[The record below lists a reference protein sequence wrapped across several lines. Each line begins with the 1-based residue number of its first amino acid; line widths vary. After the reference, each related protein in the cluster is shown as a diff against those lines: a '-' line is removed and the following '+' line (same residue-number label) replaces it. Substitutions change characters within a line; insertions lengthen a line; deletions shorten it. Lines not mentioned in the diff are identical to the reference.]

1 MSTGSTVAVKNGEV
15 PTRDQ
20 IALEDTWD
28 LSGIYADEGG
38 WESDAERMP
47 ELIATVTSH
56 RGALGESAQRLR
68 QALDDLM
75 ALRQTLERL
84 RVYAHLRRDEN
95 VADSQSLA
103 RYERSVA
110 MAIAAAEGLA
120 FIEPELLSLPPERF
134 DVLRADSVLELYTHM
149 LEDLARRRPHVR
161 SAEIEQILAQ
171 SADIAR
177 APSDAFTALDNADLT
192 FGRVRDET
200 GKEIELTKARHALLL
215 RSKDRQTRR
224 RASETFSKAYLAHQ
238 HTLAALHGASVR
250 GDVFQA
256 RVRQH
261 PSAREAALFGDNVP
275 TAVYDTLISSVRAA
289 QPVLA
294 RYLNLRSQ
302 LLEVDELAAY
312 DLLVP
317 LSPEQEQYHDYRDGV
332 ELVLSGLN
340 LLGEEY
346 VSDLRAGF
354 ANRWVDVHETKGKR
368 SGAYS
373 SGAYAAPPVILMN
386 WNGTMNDVF
395 TLAHE
400 AGHAMHSF
408 YADANLPFHEAGYPI
423 FLAEIAS
430 TVNEVLL
437 TWSLLAQTPEDDALG
452 RFAILDRFAET
463 YFGTVV
469 RQTMFAEYEQR
480 VHALAESGQ
489 PLTLDVLND
498 IYGELYETYL
508 PGVAVDAGVRVNWAR
523 IPHFYRAFYVYQY
536 ATGLSAAIAIARAI
550 RDEGEPARER
560 YRQLLASG
568 GSDYPLEL
576 LARAGVDLTSPKPIE
591 AGLAEFEGIVT
602 EMERIVA
609 SGALAASNAT
619 LNTGSNGHSE
629 HGGTTAPTVA

>member
-1 MSTGSTVAVKNGEV
+1 MSTPSSVAMQSGDV

-28 LSGIYADEGG
+28 LSGIYAEERD
-38 WESDAERMP
+38 WEFDAGQMP
-47 ELIATVTSH
+47 TLIAAVVNH
-56 RGALGESAQRLR
+56 RGALGESAARLR

-75 ALRQTLERL
+75 TLRQVLERL
-84 RVYAHLRRDEN
+84 RVYAVLRRDEN
-95 VADSQSLA
+95 VACSESLA

-110 MAIAAAEGLA
+110 LAIEAAEGLA
-120 FIEPELLSLPPERF
+120 FIEPELLDLPPDQF
-134 DVLRADSVLELYTHM
+134 DELRADPLLAPYQHM
-149 LEDLARRRPHVR
+149 LDDLARRRPHVR

-171 SADIAR
+171 GADVAR

-192 FGRVRDET
+192 FGRVLDES
-200 GKEIELTKARHALLL
+200 GNEIELTKARHALLL
-215 RSKDRQTRR
+215 RSKNRDTRR
-224 RASETFSKAYLAHQ
+224 RASETFTKAYLDHR

-250 GDVFQA
+250 GDNFQA

-261 PSAREAALFGDNVP
+261 ASAREAALFGDKVP
-275 TAVYDTLISSVRAA
+275 TAVYDTLVASVRAA
-289 QPVLA
+289 RPLLA
-294 RYLNLRSQ
+294 RYLDLRRQ
-302 LLEVDELAAY
+302 VLGVDELAAY
-312 DLLVP
+312 DLLAP
-317 LSPEQEQYHDYRDGV
+317 LSPEQEQRHDYREGV
-332 ELVLSGLN
+332 DLVLGGLD
-340 LLGEEY
+340 LLGEDY
-346 VSDLRAGF
+346 VNDLRAGF
-354 ANRWVDVHETKGKR
+354 AQRWVDVHETKGKR

-373 SGAYAAPPVILMN
+373 WGAYAAPPVILMN

-437 TWSLLAQTPEDDALG
+437 TWSLLEQTPEEDVLG

-480 VHALAESGQ
+480 VHALAESGT
-489 PLTLDVLND
+489 PLTLNVLND

-508 PGVAVDAGVRVNWAR
+508 PGVTVDDGVRVNWAR

-576 LARAGVDLTSPKPIE
+576 LNRAGVDLTSPELIE
-591 AGLAEFEGIVT
+591 SGLAEFERIIS
-602 EMERIVA
+602 EMEQIVA
-609 SGALAASNAT
+609 SGALGPAIAGTSAKA
-619 LNTGSNGHSE
+619 NGVTDS
-629 HGGTTAPTVA
+629 

>member
-1 MSTGSTVAVKNGEV
+1 MISGNVVESPAGGV

-20 IALEDTWD
+20 VALEDTWD
-28 LSGIYADEGG
+28 LSEIYPEESA
-38 WESDAERMP
+38 WEADAERMSA
-47 ELIATVTSH
+47 LIKAAANH
-56 RGALGESAQRLR
+56 HGALGKSAARLR
-68 QALDDLM
+68 QALDDIM
-75 ALRQTLERL
+75 TLRQTLERI
-84 RVYAHLRRDEN
+84 RVYAALRRDEN
-95 VADSQSLA
+95 LANSEALA

-110 MAIAAAEGLA
+110 MAIEAGEALA
-120 FIEPELLSLPPERF
+120 FVEPELVGLPAKRL
-134 DVLRADSVLELYTHM
+134 DDLRADPLLAPYEHM
-149 LEDLARRRPHVR
+149 LDDLARRRPHVR

-171 SADIAR
+171 GADVAR

-192 FGRVRDET
+192 FGRVRDDT
-200 GKEIELTKARHALLL
+200 GHEVELTKARHALLL
-215 RSKDRQTRR
+215 RSKDRETRR
-224 RASETFSKAYLAHQ
+224 QASETFTRAYLDHR

-256 RVRQH
+256 RVRNH

-275 TAVYDTLISSVRAA
+275 TAVYDTLVTSIRAA
-289 QPVLA
+289 RPVLA
-294 RYLNLRSQ
+294 RYLELRRQ
-302 LLEVDELAAY
+302 VLGLDELAAY
-312 DLLVP
+312 DLVVP
-317 LSPEQEQYHDYRDGV
+317 LSPEPEQHHDFREGV
-332 ELVLSGLN
+332 DLVLGGLG
-340 LLGEEY
+340 LLGDDY
-346 VSDLRAGF
+346 VADLRTGF
-354 ANRWVDVHETKGKR
+354 ARRWVDVHETKGKR

-437 TWSLLAQTPEDDALG
+437 TWSLLEQTAEDDALG

-480 VHALAESGQ
+480 VHAMAESGK
-489 PLTLDVLND
+489 PLTVDVLNQ

-508 PGVAVDAGVRVNWAR
+508 PGVTVDDGVRVNWAR

-536 ATGLSAAIAIARAI
+536 ATGLSAAIAIAGAI

-560 YRQLLASG
+560 FRRLLASG
-568 GSDYPLEL
+568 GRDYPLTL
-576 LARAGVDLTSPKPIE
+576 LAEAGVDLTSPDPIE
-591 AGLAEFEGIVT
+591 AGLAEFEAIVS
-602 EMERIVA
+602 EMEQIVA
-609 SGALAASNAT
+609 SGALIPKPGDDGVS
-619 LNTGSNGHSE
+619 
-629 HGGTTAPTVA
+629 PQ

>member
-1 MSTGSTVAVKNGEV
+1 MTSQNAGEIPAGEV

-28 LSGIYADEGG
+28 LRGIYPAQSEWEADA
-38 WESDAERMP
+38 DRMSALL
-47 ELIATVTSH
+47 EAAANH
-56 RGALGESAQRLR
+56 RGALDQSAARLR
-68 QALDDLM
+68 QALDDIM
-75 ALRQTLERL
+75 TLRQTLERV
-84 RVYAHLRRDEN
+84 RVYAALRRDEN
-95 VADSQSLA
+95 LA
-103 RYERSVA
+103 NSDALGRYERSVA
-110 MAIAAAEGLA
+110 IAIEAGEALA
-120 FIEPELLSLPPERF
+120 FVEPEMLALAPERL
-134 DVLRADSVLELYTHM
+134 DELAADPLLAPYQHM
-149 LEDLARRRPHVR
+149 LDDLARRQPHVR

-171 SADIAR
+171 GADVAR

-192 FGRVRDET
+192 FGRVLDES
-200 GKEIELTKARHALLL
+200 GNEIELTKARHALLL
-215 RSKDRQTRR
+215 RSKDRETRR
-224 RASETFSKAYLAHQ
+224 RASETFSQAYLAHQ

-256 RVRQH
+256 RVREH

-275 TAVYDTLISSVRAA
+275 TAVYDTLITSVRAA
-289 QPVLA
+289 QSVLT
-294 RYLNLRSQ
+294 RYLQLRSEI
-302 LLEVDELAAY
+302 LEVDQLAAY

-317 LSPEQEQYHDYRDGV
+317 LSPEQEQHHDYRDGV
-332 ELVLSGLN
+332 ELVLGGLD

-346 VSDLRAGF
+346 VSDLRSGF

-437 TWSLLAQTPEDDALG
+437 TWSLLEQTAEDDAIG

-480 VHALAESGQ
+480 VHAMAESGQ
-489 PLTLDVLND
+489 PLTLDVLSD

-508 PGVAVDAGVRVNWAR
+508 PGVTVDDGVRVNWAR

-536 ATGLSAAIAIARAI
+536 ATGLSAAITIARAI
-550 RDEGEPARER
+550 RDEGDPARER
-560 YRQLLASG
+560 YRRLLASG
-568 GSDYPLEL
+568 GRDYPLVL
-576 LARAGVDLTSPKPIE
+576 LAEAGVDLTSPAPIE
-591 AGLAEFEGIVT
+591 AGLAEFEAIVS
-602 EMERIVA
+602 EMEQIVA
-609 SGALAASNAT
+609 SGAVQQPAPASQ
-619 LNTGSNGHSE
+619 
-629 HGGTTAPTVA
+629 TTDVA

>member
-1 MSTGSTVAVKNGEV
+1 MSTSNTMTIPAGDV

-28 LSGIYADEGG
+28 LSGIYAEESA
-38 WESDAERMP
+38 WESDAEQMP
-47 ELIATVTSH
+47 ALIDKVASH
-56 RGALGESAQRLR
+56 RGGLGKSASGLR

-75 ALRQTLERL
+75 TLRQTLERL
-84 RVYAHLRRDEN
+84 RVYAVLRRDEN
-95 VADSQSLA
+95 VADSRSLA

-110 MAIAAAEGLA
+110 LAIAASEALS
-120 FIEPELLSLPPERF
+120 FFEPELLSLAPEQF
-134 DVLRADSVLELYTHM
+134 DLLRADAVLEPYQHM
-149 LEDLARRRPHVR
+149 LDDLARRRPHVR

-171 SADIAR
+171 SADVAR
-177 APSDAFTALDNADLT
+177 ASSDAFTALDNADLR
-192 FGRVRDET
+192 FGRVRDDA
-200 GKEIELTKARHALLL
+200 GNEIELTKARHGLLL
-215 RSKDRQTRR
+215 RSQDRETRR
-224 RASETFSKAYLAHQ
+224 RASEAFSKAYLDHR

-250 GDVFQA
+250 GDVFHA

-275 TAVYDTLISSVRAA
+275 AAVYDTLVAAVRAA

-294 RYLNLRSQ
+294 RYLELRSRVLGVDQ
-302 LLEVDELAAY
+302 LASY

-317 LSPEQEQYHDYRDGV
+317 LSPEQEKRHDYREGV
-332 ELVLSGLN
+332 NLVLGGLD
-340 LLGEEY
+340 LLGQDY
-346 VSDLRAGF
+346 VDDLRAGF
-354 ANRWVDVHETKGKR
+354 ANRWVDVHETQGKR

-437 TWSLLAQTPEDDALG
+437 TWSLLEHTPEDDALG

-480 VHALAESGQ
+480 VHALAESGK
-489 PLTLDVLND
+489 PLTLDLLNE
-498 IYGELYETYL
+498 IYGELYEAYL
-508 PGVAVDAGVRVNWAR
+508 PGV
-523 IPHFYRAFYVYQY
+523 
-536 ATGLSAAIAIARAI
+536 
-550 RDEGEPARER
+550 
-560 YRQLLASG
+560 
-568 GSDYPLEL
+568 
-576 LARAGVDLTSPKPIE
+576 
-591 AGLAEFEGIVT
+591 
-602 EMERIVA
+602 
-609 SGALAASNAT
+609 
-619 LNTGSNGHSE
+619 
-629 HGGTTAPTVA
+629 TV

>member
-1 MSTGSTVAVKNGEV
+1 MTSGNAVEIPGGEI

-28 LSGIYADEGG
+28 LTGIYPAENDWEGDAD
-38 WESDAERMP
+38 RMSA
-47 ELIATVTSH
+47 LIAAVVDH
-56 RGALGESAQRLR
+56 RGTLGDSAARLR
-68 QALDDLM
+68 QALGDIM
-75 ALRQTLERL
+75 TLRQTLERI

-95 VADSQSLA
+95 LANSESLA

-110 MAIAAAEGLA
+110 VAIEAGEALA
-120 FIEPELLSLPPERF
+120 FVEPELLGLPPQRMDE
-134 DVLRADSVLELYTHM
+134 LRADPLLAPYQHM
-149 LEDLARRRPHVR
+149 LDDLARRRPHVR

-171 SADIAR
+171 GADVAR
-177 APSDAFTALDNADLT
+177 APSDVFTALDNADLA
-192 FGRVRDET
+192 FGRVRDES
-200 GKEIELTKARHALLL
+200 GNEIELTKARHALLL
-215 RSKDRQTRR
+215 RSKDRETRR
-224 RASETFSKAYLAHQ
+224 RASETFTKAYLDHR

-256 RVRQH
+256 RVRNY

-275 TAVYDTLISSVRAA
+275 TAVYDTLIASIRAA
-289 QPVLA
+289 RPVLA
-294 RYLNLRSQ
+294 RYLELRRQ
-302 LLEVDELAAY
+302 VLGLDELAAY
-312 DLLVP
+312 DLVVP
-317 LSPEQEQYHDYRDGV
+317 LSPEPEQQHDYRDGV
-332 ELVLSGLN
+332 ELVLGGLG
-340 LLGEEY
+340 LLGEDY
-346 VSDLRAGF
+346 VDDLRAGF
-354 ANRWVDVHETKGKR
+354 ARRWVDVHETKGKR

-386 WNGTMNDVF
+386 WNGTMDDVF

-437 TWSLLAQTPEDDALG
+437 TWSLLEQTPADDALS

-480 VHALAESGQ
+480 VHAMAESGK
-489 PLTLDVLND
+489 PLTVDVLNE
-498 IYGELYETYL
+498 IYGELFETYL
-508 PGVAVDAGVRVNWAR
+508 PGVTVDEGVRVNWGR

-550 RDEGEPARER
+550 RDEGGPARER
-560 YRQLLASG
+560 YRRLLASG
-568 GSDYPLEL
+568 GRDYPLVL
-576 LARAGVDLTSPKPIE
+576 LAEAGVDLTSPAPIE
-591 AGLAEFEGIVT
+591 AGLAEFEAIVS
-602 EMERIVA
+602 EMEQIVA
-609 SGALAASNAT
+609 SGVVRQQAPANQ
-619 LNTGSNGHSE
+619 
-629 HGGTTAPTVA
+629 TTDVA

>member
-1 MSTGSTVAVKNGEV
+1 MTTGKTVEIPAGEV

-28 LSGIYADEGG
+28 LSGIYPE
-38 WESDAERMP
+38 ESDWEGDANR
-47 ELIATVTSH
+47 ISTSTKTVVDH
-56 RGALGESAQRLR
+56 RGTLDESAARLR
-68 QALDDLM
+68 QALDDVM
-75 ALRQTLERL
+75 TLRQTLERV

-95 VADSQSLA
+95 LANSEALA

-110 MAIAAAEGLA
+110 IAIEAGEALA
-120 FIEPELLSLPPERF
+120 FVEPELLSLPPERF
-134 DVLRADSVLELYTHM
+134 DELRADPLLAPYQHI
-149 LEDLARRRPHVR
+149 LDDLARRRPHVR

-171 SADIAR
+171 GVDVAR

-200 GKEIELTKARHALLL
+200 GNEIELTKARHALLL
-215 RSKDRQTRR
+215 RSKDRETRR
-224 RASETFSKAYLAHQ
+224 RASETFTKAYLDHR

-256 RVRQH
+256 RVRNH

-275 TAVYDTLISSVRAA
+275 TAVYDTLIESIRAA
-289 QPVLA
+289 RPVLA
-294 RYLNLRSQ
+294 RYLELRRQ
-302 LLEVDELAAY
+302 VLGLDELAAY
-312 DLLVP
+312 DLVVP
-317 LSPEQEQYHDYRDGV
+317 LSPEQEQQHDYRDGV
-332 ELVLSGLN
+332 ELVLDGLD
-340 LLGEEY
+340 LLGDDY
-346 VSDLRAGF
+346 VGDLRTGF
-354 ANRWVDVHETKGKR
+354 TQRWVDVHETKGKR

-400 AGHAMHSF
+400 AGHAMHSY
-408 YADANLPFHEAGYPI
+408 YADSNLPFHEAGYPI

-437 TWSLLAQTPEDDALG
+437 TWSLLEQTAEDDALG

-480 VHALAESGQ
+480 VHAMAESGK
-489 PLTLDVLND
+489 PLTVDVLND

-508 PGVAVDAGVRVNWAR
+508 PGVTVDDGVRLNWAR

-560 YRQLLASG
+560 YRRLLASG
-568 GSDYPLEL
+568 GRDYPLAL
-576 LARAGVDLTSPKPIE
+576 LAEAGVDLTSPAPIE
-591 AGLAEFEGIVT
+591 AGLAEFEAIVS
-602 EMERIVA
+602 EMEQIVA
-609 SGALAASNAT
+609 SGALKQPAPAAPATDNA
-619 LNTGSNGHSE
+619 
-629 HGGTTAPTVA
+629 

>member
-1 MSTGSTVAVKNGEV
+1 MTSQNTAEIPAGEV

-20 IALEDTWD
+20 IALEDNTWD
-28 LSGIYADEGG
+28 LSGIYPA
-38 WESDAERMP
+38 ESDWEADADRMSA
-47 ELIATVTSH
+47 LIETVVNH
-56 RGALGESAQRLR
+56 RGALGESATRLC
-68 QALDDLM
+68 QALDDIM
-75 ALRQTLERL
+75 ILRQTLERI
-84 RVYAHLRRDEN
+84 RVYAALRRDEN
-95 VADSQSLA
+95 LA
-103 RYERSVA
+103 NSEALGRYERSVA
-110 MAIAAAEGLA
+110 IAIEAGEALA
-120 FIEPELLSLPPERF
+120 FVEPELLALPPERL
-134 DVLRADSVLELYTHM
+134 DELRADPRLAPYQHM
-149 LEDLARRRPHVR
+149 LDDLARRRPHVR

-171 SADIAR
+171 GADVAR

-200 GKEIELTKARHALLL
+200 GNEIELTKARHALLL
-215 RSKDRQTRR
+215 RSKDRETRR
-224 RASETFSKAYLAHQ
+224 RASETFTKAYLDHR

-256 RVRQH
+256 RVRNH
-261 PSAREAALFGDNVP
+261 LSAREAALFWDNVP
-275 TAVYDTLISSVRAA
+275 TAVYDTLVASIRAA
-289 QPVLA
+289 QPELAQYLELRKQVLG
-294 RYLNLRSQ
+294 L
-302 LLEVDELAAY
+302 DELATY
-312 DLLVP
+312 DLVVP
-317 LSPEQEQYHDYRDGV
+317 LSPEPEQRHDYAEGV
-332 ELVLSGLN
+332 DLVLGGLG
-340 LLGEEY
+340 LLGADY
-346 VSDLRAGF
+346 VDDLRTGF
-354 ANRWVDVHETKGKR
+354 ARRWVDVHETKGKR

-437 TWSLLAQTPEDDALG
+437 TWSLLEQTAEDDALG

-480 VHALAESGQ
+480 VHAMAESGK
-489 PLTLDVLND
+489 PLTVDVLNE
-498 IYGELYETYL
+498 IYGELYQTYL
-508 PGVAVDAGVRVNWAR
+508 PGVTVDEGVRVNWAR

-560 YRQLLASG
+560 YRRLLASG
-568 GSDYPLEL
+568 GRDYPLVL
-576 LARAGVDLTSPKPIE
+576 LAEAGVDLTSPRPIE
-591 AGLAEFEGIVT
+591 AGLAEFESIVS
-602 EMERIVA
+602 EMEQIVA
-609 SGALAASNAT
+609 SGALTRTS
-619 LNTGSNGHSE
+619 GDNGE
-629 HGGTTAPTVA
+629 LPQ

>member
-1 MSTGSTVAVKNGEV
+1 M
-15 PTRDQ
+15 
-20 IALEDTWD
+20 
-28 LSGIYADEGG
+28 
-38 WESDAERMP
+38 
-47 ELIATVTSH
+47 
-56 RGALGESAQRLR
+56 
-68 QALDDLM
+68 LD
-75 ALRQTLERL
+75 
-84 RVYAHLRRDEN
+84 
-95 VADSQSLA
+95 
-103 RYERSVA
+103 
-110 MAIAAAEGLA
+110 
-120 FIEPELLSLPPERF
+120 
-134 DVLRADSVLELYTHM
+134 
-149 LEDLARRRPHVR
+149 DLARRRPHVR

-171 SADIAR
+171 GADVAR

-192 FGRVRDET
+192 FGRVQDET

-215 RSKDRQTRR
+215 RSKDRETRR
-224 RASETFSKAYLAHQ
+224 QASETFTRAYLDHR

-256 RVRQH
+256 RVRNH

-275 TAVYDTLISSVRAA
+275 TAVYDTLIASIRAA

-294 RYLNLRSQ
+294 RYLELRRQ
-302 LLEVDELAAY
+302 VLGLDELAAY
-312 DLLVP
+312 DLRGALVP
-317 LSPEQEQYHDYRDGV
+317 RTGTTPR
-332 ELVLSGLN
+332 LSGGRRSRARRPG
-340 LLGEEY
+340 LLGEDY
-346 VSDLRAGF
+346 VDDLRTGF
-354 ANRWVDVHETKGKR
+354 EQRWVDVHETKGKR

-437 TWSLLAQTPEDDALG
+437 TWSLLEQTAEDDALG

-480 VHALAESGQ
+480 VHALAESGK
-489 PLTLDVLND
+489 PLTVDVLNE
-498 IYGELYETYL
+498 IYGELYESYL
-508 PGVAVDAGVRVNWAR
+508 PGVTVDDGVRVNWAR

-550 RDEGEPARER
+550 RDEGQPARER
-560 YRQLLASG
+560 YRRLLASG
-568 GSDYPLEL
+568 GRDYPLAL
-576 LARAGVDLTSPKPIE
+576 LAEAGVDLTSPQPIE
-591 AGLAEFEGIVT
+591 AGLAEFEAIVS
-602 EMERIVA
+602 EMEQICGIRGI
-609 SGALAASNAT
+609 AAAGPG
-619 LNTGSNGHSE
+619 L
-629 HGGTTAPTVA
+629 PK